1 MEFNLRGFWDVLTW
15 QVNWIEAHFLWVILS
30 SLIYL
35 GILVWGVLAFTET
48 LEKYALWV
56 EKQRDAKKNW
66 KANLS
71 ILITVFLFFYLIIT
85 IFEFAGRF

>member
-35 GILVWGVLAFTET
+35 GILVWGVLTFTET
-48 LEKYALWV
+48 LEKYAVWV